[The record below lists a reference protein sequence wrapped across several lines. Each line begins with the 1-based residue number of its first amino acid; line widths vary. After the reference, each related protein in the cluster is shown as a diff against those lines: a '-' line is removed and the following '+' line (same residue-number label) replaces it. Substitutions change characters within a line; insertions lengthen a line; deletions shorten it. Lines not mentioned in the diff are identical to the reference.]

1 MTDKLETELEVLRA
15 RVAELEARAN
25 PPAPPKFEAGAS
37 GPTTTDLAMS
47 RISMSPE
54 VMAEM
59 VRAVGSETIRGIVK
73 SGGVGVLQSTATTPS
88 PTPVSALN
96 TSGWR
101 DPGPLSNPPGVAIA
115 DRLMDAQDAR
125 DRAQLIADEAR
136 RLASDKK

>member
-1 MTDKLETELEVLRA
+1 MTDKLETELAALRA

-25 PPAPPKFEAGAS
+25 PPAPPKFEAGTS
-37 GPTTTDLAMS
+37 GPTTTDLALS

-59 VRAVGSETIRGIVK
+59 VRAVGNETIRGIVK

-88 PTPVSALN
+88 PTRVSAQY

-101 DPGPLSNPPGVAIA
+101 DPGPLGPPPGVAIA
-115 DRLMDAQDAR
+115 DRLMDVQDAR
-125 DRAQLIADEAR
+125 DRAQLIANEAR
-136 RLASDKK
+136 RLAKK

>member
-25 PPAPPKFEAGAS
+25 PPAPPKFEAGPS
-37 GPTTTDLAMS
+37 GPTTTDLALS

-59 VRAVGSETIRGIVK
+59 VRAVGSETLRGIVK
-73 SGGVGVLQSTATTPS
+73 SGGVGVLQSTATTPT
-88 PTPVSALN
+88 PTRVSAQN

-101 DPGPLSNPPGVAIA
+101 HPGPLGPPPGVAIA
-115 DRLMDAQDAR
+115 DRLMDVQDAR

-136 RLASDKK
+136 RLTLGKK